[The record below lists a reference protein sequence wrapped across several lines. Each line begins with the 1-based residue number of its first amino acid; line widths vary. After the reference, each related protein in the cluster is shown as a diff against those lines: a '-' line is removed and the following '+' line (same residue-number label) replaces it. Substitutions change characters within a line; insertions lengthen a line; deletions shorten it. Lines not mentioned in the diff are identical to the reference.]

1 MKNLLFV
8 LCFSILIFSACQKSN
23 VQPSENAVSTTSQ
36 DDATVVKT
44 RASILV
50 SHPWMYQGFYFHYV
64 DKQHKGDPEYV
75 RGANNNDINLD
86 ATRITFRINGT
97 FVELDGGY
105 RYPGTW
111 NFTDNTAAAMI
122 MHYSWGDDEC
132 TFTNITSNHLNF
144 TQPMGY
150 NSLSFT
156 ELIPAQ

>member
-1 MKNLLFV
+1 MKKLFLLLIIGV
-8 LCFSILIFSACQKSN
+8 VIFSSCQKTQ
-23 VQPSENAVSTTSQ
+23 VKPSSTSTNSQEN
-36 DDATVVKT
+36 ATVVKT
-44 RASILV
+44 RSAILV

-75 RGANNNDINLD
+75 RGAKNNAIDLD
-86 ATRITFRINGT
+86 ATRFTFRSNGT

-111 NFTDNTAAAMI
+111 NFTDNTATVMV
-122 MHYSWGDDEC
+122 MHYSWGDDDC
-132 TFTNITSNHLNF
+132 TFVNFSSNHLNF

>member
-1 MKNLLFV
+1 MKKLFFV
-8 LCFSILIFSACQKSN
+8 LGVSVLFFSACQKTEVRPAS
-23 VQPSENAVSTTSQ
+23 VSSSTQ

-44 RASILV
+44 RSAILT
-50 SHPWMYQGFYFHYV
+50 SHQWMYKGFYFHYV
-64 DKQHKGDPEYV
+64 SKQQKGDPEYI
-75 RGANNNDINLD
+75 RGANNNAINLD
-86 ATRITFRINGT
+86 ETRFTFRSNGT

-111 NFTDNTAAAMI
+111 EFTDNTATVMN
-122 MHYSWGDDEC
+122 MHYSWGTDEC
-132 TFTNITSNHLNF
+132 TFTVFSSNRISF

>member
-1 MKNLLFV
+1 MKKLFLLLSV
-8 LCFSILIFSACQKSN
+8 GIIIFSSCQKTEIK
-23 VQPSENAVSTTSQ
+23 PATVSASSQ
-36 DDATVVKT
+36 DEASVVKT
-44 RASILV
+44 RSNILV

-75 RGANNNDINLD
+75 RGASNNAINLD
-86 ATRITFRINGT
+86 ATRFTFRSNGT

-111 NFTDNTAAAMI
+111 NFTDNTATVMV
-122 MHYSWGDDEC
+122 MHYSWGDDDC
-132 TFTNITSNHLNF
+132 TFVNFNSNHLNF